1 MTKSKLAALA
11 VEVVLD
17 ASLGLLCLLVL
28 ALAI

>member
-17 ASLGLLCLLVL
+17 AGLWLLCLL
-28 ALAI
+28 ALAIAI

>member
-17 ASLGLLCLLVL
+17 TGLWLLCLL
-28 ALAI
+28 ALTI